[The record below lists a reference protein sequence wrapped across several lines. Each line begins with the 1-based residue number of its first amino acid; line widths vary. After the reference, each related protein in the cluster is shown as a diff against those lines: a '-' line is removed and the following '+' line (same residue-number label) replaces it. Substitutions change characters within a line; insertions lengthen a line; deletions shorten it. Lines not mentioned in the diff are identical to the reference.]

1 VSQTGRFTE
10 CISAQDLR
18 CNIVSGLTKARILFV
33 LILSSLG
40 YLLAPTAPV
49 LADTWPI
56 KPIKIVVPFPAGGPA
71 DSLVRPLAE
80 VLNKKHGYT
89 VIVENKPGA
98 NAAIA
103 SQFVAKSAP
112 DGYTFLLGSDAGLS
126 LAPATQKTL
135 PYDAAKD
142 FEAVTMVAQFSQVL
156 TVNPNFP
163 VKTIQDLQAVASKAP
178 NSVSY
183 ASIGFGSQSLSLI
196 HI

>member
-1 VSQTGRFTE
+1 MSQTGRFKE
-10 CISAQDLR
+10 CISTQNLR
-18 CNIVSGLTKARILFV
+18 CIIQGGLTKARILFIV
-33 LILSSLG
+33 IVSSLG
-40 YLLAPTAPV
+40 YLLTLAAPV

-80 VLNKKHGYT
+80 ALNKKHGYT

-135 PYDAAKD
+135 PRCCQGFCGSDD
-142 FEAVTMVAQFSQVL
+142 GC
-156 TVNPNFP
+156 P
-163 VKTIQDLQAVASKAP
+163 V
-178 NSVSY
+178 
-183 ASIGFGSQSLSLI
+183 
-196 HI
+196 